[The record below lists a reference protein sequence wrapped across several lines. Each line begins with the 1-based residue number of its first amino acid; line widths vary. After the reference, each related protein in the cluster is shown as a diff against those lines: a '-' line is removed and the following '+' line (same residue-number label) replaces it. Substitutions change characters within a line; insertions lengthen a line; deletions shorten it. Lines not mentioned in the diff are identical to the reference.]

1 MASPLTSQVVD
12 DLKQNFYWS
21 YLSQNGTDIEI
32 VNLEMTVAQFLEYID
47 IDLSGV
53 DPYSPDDLVTLH
65 YGMNTKVSDSEIKY
79 FTYMLANSEINGLG
93 VMVNLGIIDH
103 PTEYLLLEE
112 AAAYS
117 AINAT
122 QYGTRKGMY
131 QAASIFSPYINAS
144 AVISSFTNHPLMCS
158 FPKEDFR
165 NFILDNMS
173 SPTMDLSTLKLV
185 FQMGA
190 TYHTDVNPDYKVET
204 AIVITKDSSGI
215 RIDGINY
222 TGKPFKYKAM
232 DVGQICPPE
241 CGS

>member
-1 MASPLTSQVVD
+1 MASPLSTQIVD

-21 YLSQNGTDIEI
+21 YLSQNGTSIEI
-32 VNLEMTVAQFLEYID
+32 VNLEMTVEQFLEYID
-47 IDLSGV
+47 IDLFGV
-53 DPYSPDDLVTLH
+53 DPYTPNDLVTLH
-65 YGMNTKVSDSEIKY
+65 YGMNTKVSDSAIKY

-103 PTEYLLLEE
+103 PTEYLLLGE
-112 AAAYS
+112 ASTYS
-117 AINAT
+117 AINTT
-122 QYGTRKGMY
+122 QYGIRKGMY
-131 QAASIFSPYINAS
+131 EDAYIFSPYIDES
-144 AVISSFTNHPLMCS
+144 VVISSFTNHPLMCS

-190 TYHTDVNPDYKVET
+190 TYYTGVDSDYKVET
-204 AIVITKDSSGI
+204 AIVITKDSSGL

-222 TGKPFKYKAM
+222 ANKPFKYKAM
-232 DVGQICPPE
+232 DVGQLCPPE